1 MATSRGSKGQTETA
15 PAAVRVPH
23 TRRLTIIAKDPGVR
37 LEGGAMLFARIT
49 IPAEDLAPGPTGYR
63 VKVVDFDATAGRLYK
78 PLQHYQA
85 PDGTLVDPFRA
96 DDGEDVGA
104 LAASHQARLLADPNF
119 HAQNTYAIVMRILAR
134 FEFALGRRIE
144 WGFNGHQLN
153 VAPHAFLDANAF
165 YSNEDSGLMFGYFKG
180 KSGAMVFTALSH
192 DIVAHETTHALLDG
206 LRDRFTEP
214 SSPDQAAFH
223 EAFADIV
230 ALLSVFALPEVVAAI
245 LGAPPR
251 GKDDGGKIR
260 GIEPDKLTLAALQ
273 SSILAGIAAQ
283 LGLELD
289 GLRGNAL
296 RQSVLLEPDAGLLA
310 SEEFA
315 EPHRRGEV
323 LVAAMMRTALTLW
336 RSRIETLGTLEFEGK
351 GGQYNLDRVIEE
363 GAKVADHL
371 LTMAIRAVDYCP
383 PTDIDFGVYLA
394 AFLTADAELMPDDN
408 RFRYRETLRAT
419 FASYGITTP
428 GGGRCADDGS
438 WRGFDAALPVNYA
451 RSHFESMLRD
461 KDEVF
466 RFIWDNRRVLGI
478 GTRATIKVGA
488 VRPSIRQSPDGFFVR
503 ETVCTYVQIANIFGS
518 EVKSVLGVDRPEE
531 LETTRSI
538 TAFGGGTIIFDQYGR
553 IKYHIAHPLNDG
565 ERQKKRLASLGEI
578 DGGETAFDRRNRFAL
593 LHAAR
598 ASD

>member
-1 MATSRGSKGQTETA
+1 MATSRGAKGQGEAAT
-15 PAAVRVPH
+15 AVRLPH

-37 LEGGAMLFARIT
+37 LDDGAMLFARIEV
-49 IPAEDLAPGPTGYR
+49 PAEELAPGPTGYR
-63 VKVVDFDATAGRLYK
+63 VKVVDFDATAGRLYR
-78 PLQHYQA
+78 PLQRYQL
-85 PDGTLVDPFRA
+85 PDGSLIDPFGA
-96 DDGEDVGA
+96 DDGAEFGA
-104 LAASHQARLLADPNF
+104 LDGAYQARLLADPNF
-119 HAQNTYAIVMRILAR
+119 HAQNAYAIVMRILAR
-134 FEFALGRRIE
+134 FEFALGRRVE
-144 WGFNGHQLN
+144 WGFNGHQLH

-230 ALLSVFALPEVVAAI
+230 ALLSVFALPEIVAAI

-251 GKDDGGKIR
+251 GKDDGGRLRSID
-260 GIEPDKLTLAALQ
+260 PDRLTLAALQ
-273 SSILAGIAAQ
+273 GSILAGIAAQ

-310 SEEFA
+310 SDEFA

-336 RSRIETLGTLEFEGK
+336 RSRIETLGTFEG
-351 GGQYNLDRVIEE
+351 GRYNLDRVIEE

-394 AFLTADAELMPDDN
+394 AFLTADAELMPDDQ
-408 RFRYRETLRAT
+408 RFHYRDTLRT
-419 FASYGITTP
+419 IFASYGIVTP
-428 GGGRCADDGS
+428 GVGRCAADGS
-438 WRGFDAALPVNYA
+438 WRAFDAAAPVNYG
-451 RSHFESMLRD
+451 RSHFESMLHD

-478 GTRATIKVGA
+478 DSRATIKVGA

-518 EVKSVLGVDRPEE
+518 EVKSVLGVERPPE
-531 LETTRSI
+531 LETTRAI

-553 IKYHIAHPLNDG
+553 IKYHIAHPLYDG
-565 ERQKKRLASLGEI
+565 ARQAKRLASLGEI
-578 DGGETAFDRRNRFAL
+578 ETAETAFDRRNRFAL